1 MTSLERFRCRRRPP
15 CVGLG
20 EPGVASPE
28 PLSLCICWALG
39 RSVRI
44 NLGFFSP
51 KKQKKRER
59 ERRSI
64 QVRTCGSVEIS
75 SSSQSNVSGGR
86 GTRRTQAAPLEETR
100 PGREE
105 GCGLRG
111 FAAGGEKAP
120 QLYAFVKRDTREK
133 APNKEAL
140 GPLNYT
146 AFLFCP

>member
-1 MTSLERFRCRRRPP
+1 VRGARGARRRVAGAVVPMHL
-15 CVGLG
+15 LG
-20 EPGVASPE
+20 PGAIRPDKSWV
-28 PLSLCICWALG
+28 
-39 RSVRI
+39 
-44 NLGFFSP
+44 FFT
-51 KKQKKRER
+51 KETKKRER

-100 PGREE
+100 PGREG